1 LKARHRELIINA
13 TVLVV
18 AFTVMMAALMYDPSK
33 DDGEGVKGILVQG
46 FVTDEG
52 GRPISS
58 AVVVADTLAD
68 ERYDVS
74 VQCEADTDPNG
85 YYVMTVDRGAQ
96 LSLFVYA
103 DTEADNV
110 YWTEKHVY
118 GIADDPPSIVSNFT
132 LQRSMSASVPLGI
145 AVVIDTLAPSTHA
158 SISLDPQLLELL
170 IEIRGTGS
178 SVDRAQVVLSDPS
191 LDLGVTGGGSMML
204 YMNATVCGTYDGTGR
219 ITNLFFLQTGELRAV
234 PVDLGTLDGTA
245 SEAHTIIDLS
255 QGEVHEVTAV
265 RGGVA
270 YSLPGGLDRS
280 FSFTLLG
287 SEVTA
292 RLIGIGYTYG
302 TNESSVTVTFGPAD
316 GNGRSYDA
324 SVIGGYIISVREIDR
339 VV

>member
-1 LKARHRELIINA
+1 LQERHRSLIINA
-13 TVLVV
+13 TVLIV

-33 DDGEGVKGILVQG
+33 NDGEGVEGILVQG
-46 FVTDEG
+46 FVTDES
-52 GRPISS
+52 GRPISNV
-58 AVVVADTLAD
+58 VVVADTQV
-68 ERYDVS
+68 EESSEVT
-74 VQCEADTDPNG
+74 VQCEVDADING
-85 YYVMTVDRGAQ
+85 YYVMTVEPGVQ

-110 YWTEKHVY
+110 YWTETHVY
-118 GIADDPPSIVSNFT
+118 DITDDPQDIESNFT
-132 LQRSMSASVPLGI
+132 LQRSMSASIPLGI
-145 AVVIDTLAPSTHA
+145 AVVIDTLTPSTHA

-178 SVDRAQVVLSDPS
+178 SVDRAQVILSDPS
-191 LDLGVTGGGSMML
+191 LDLGVTGGGSIML

-302 TNESSVTVTFGPAD
+302 TNESSVTVTFGPAYD
-316 GNGRSYDA
+316 VVRSYYI

-339 VV
+339 VM